1 MSEIDLSKPLQY
13 TETGKGWFDV
23 TWRREM
29 PDGVLI
35 IEYGLGCWAMIR
47 NPKDCAK
54 LRNKPAERVRPY
66 TFEEA
71 KTFVGK
77 PIVDEVGDCALILSV
92 FRIKDK
98 SVLIRTSD
106 CDDSLGT
113 DELLSQYTHPD
124 GSPFGVVENE

>member
-1 MSEIDLSKPLQY
+1 MSEIDLTKPLQY
-13 TETGKGWFDV
+13 TPDGKRWLDV
-23 TWRREM
+23 TWHRQL
-29 PDGVLI
+29 PGLALV
-35 IEYGLGCWAMIR
+35 IEYRGDLWTTMSLNSRLSC
-47 NPKDCAK
+47 

-77 PIVDEVGDCALILSV
+77 PIVDAVGDCALILSV

-98 SVLIRTSD
+98 SALIRTSD
-106 CDDSLGT
+106 CDDSRGT

-124 GSPFGVVENE
+124 GTIFGVIEYE